1 METPV
6 LIIAAVLF
14 VLGMLVRKYPTLI
27 AGYNTMTAEQKK
39 NVDVKGLSNF
49 MCRSLC
55 VIAVLMIVSY
65 FVMVARSVNEKAV
78 SVVSTMLIPIIG
90 SIYMVVKAQRYDRN
104 GK

>member
-1 METPV
+1 M
-6 LIIAAVLF
+6 
-14 VLGMLVRKYPTLI
+14 R
-27 AGYNTMTAEQKK
+27 
-39 NVDVKGLSNF
+39 
-49 MCRSLC
+49 RSLC

-90 SIYMVVKAQRYDRN
+90 SIYMVVKARRYDRN

>member
-1 METPV
+1 M
-6 LIIAAVLF
+6 
-14 VLGMLVRKYPTLI
+14 R
-27 AGYNTMTAEQKK
+27 
-39 NVDVKGLSNF
+39 
-49 MCRSLC
+49 RSLC

-78 SVVSTMLIPIIG
+78 SVVSTTLIPIIG